1 MPRMLGTPGWKKAM
15 SEKRKR
21 KPKRGKESSPTFEE
35 ALVRLEDIAQQLE
48 DGDLP
53 LEEAI
58 SLSEEGLRLSE
69 FCEKQLTRAE
79 GRIQQ
84 LVERMGRAELEP
96 VAEETE
102 EADEEA

>member
-1 MPRMLGTPGWKKAM
+1 M

-21 KPKRGKESSPTFEE
+21 KPKRGKEPSPTFEE
-35 ALVRLEDIAQQLE
+35 ALARLEDIARQLE
-48 DGDLP
+48 DGDLA
-53 LEEAI
+53 LEKAI

-69 FCEKQLTRAE
+69 LCEKQLNRAE
-79 GRIQQ
+79 GKIQQ

-96 VAEETE
+96 LGEETE

>member
-1 MPRMLGTPGWKKAM
+1 M
-15 SEKRKR
+15 SARRKR

-35 ALVRLEDIAQQLE
+35 ALARLEDIAQQLE

-53 LEEAI
+53 LEKAI

-69 FCEKQLTRAE
+69 LCEKQLTRAE
-79 GRIQQ
+79 GKIQQ

-96 VAEETE
+96 LDEETE